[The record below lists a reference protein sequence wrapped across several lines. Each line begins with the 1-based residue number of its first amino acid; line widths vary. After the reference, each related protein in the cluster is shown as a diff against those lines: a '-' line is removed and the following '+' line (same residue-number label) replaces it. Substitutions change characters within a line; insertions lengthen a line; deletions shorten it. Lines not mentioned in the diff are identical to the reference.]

1 MQLLLGCF
9 GSVPPKALDGSFD
22 VGHFMSDFILDVGHV
37 ICCCSAVSA
46 ADRQRLWK
54 LIQLLIHS
62 VGNVSALF
70 MESCCYSAV
79 VRVGC
84 FLETSSRSVLRLH
97 QKQRFGT
104 FSSNVSA
111 LFQAAVLS
119 CRLYS
124 LQCIPKATIR
134 HFCTLPPT
142 PRCEGERAWKVVG
155 FSGLQDSGK
164 QAAGQK
170 NCFYRL
176 QR

>member
-70 MESCCYSAV
+70 VESCCYSAV
-79 VRVGC
+79 VRVGG
-84 FLETSSRSVLRLH
+84 FLETSSRSVL
-97 QKQRFGT
+97 
-104 FSSNVSA
+104 FSSCDCAGYRLALRYTGFGPSLAAKVLATRNV
-111 LFQAAVLS
+111 LW
-119 CRLYS
+119 
-124 LQCIPKATIR
+124 IPKVTGSI
-134 HFCTLPPT
+134 
-142 PRCEGERAWKVVG
+142 
-155 FSGLQDSGK
+155 FSGL
-164 QAAGQK
+164 
-170 NCFYRL
+170 CFWL
-176 QR
+176 A

>member
-70 MESCCYSAV
+70 VESCCYSAV
-79 VRVGC
+79 VRFGG
-84 FLETSSRSVLRLH
+84 FLETSSRSVL
-97 QKQRFGT
+97 
-104 FSSNVSA
+104 FSSCDCAGYRLALRYTGFGPSLAAKVLATRNV
-111 LFQAAVLS
+111 LW
-119 CRLYS
+119 
-124 LQCIPKATIR
+124 IPKVTGSI
-134 HFCTLPPT
+134 
-142 PRCEGERAWKVVG
+142 
-155 FSGLQDSGK
+155 FSGL
-164 QAAGQK
+164 
-170 NCFYRL
+170 CFWL
-176 QR
+176 A